1 MKWIV
6 RPVWKRKIKCKILAA
21 GASDVHRLKELRLK
35 NALAKDDTVWDTLT
49 INLKDVWG
57 GLSCAR
63 SFPITT
69 QAGLAEGYAIAKT

>member
-6 RPVWKRKIKCKILAA
+6 LQVCLKAKGKIRCKILAA
-21 GASDVHRLKELRLK
+21 GASDVHRLKEIRLK
-35 NALAKDDTVWDTLT
+35 NALAKVDIVGDTLT

-57 GLSCAR
+57 DISCAR

-69 QAGLAEGYAIAKT
+69 QAPG